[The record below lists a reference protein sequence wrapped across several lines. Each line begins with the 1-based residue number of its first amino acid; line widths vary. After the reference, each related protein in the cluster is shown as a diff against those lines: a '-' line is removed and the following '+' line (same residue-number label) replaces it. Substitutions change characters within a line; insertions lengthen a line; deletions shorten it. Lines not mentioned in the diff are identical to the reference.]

1 MVPPFGLQ
9 PPSRMNADDETQLAP
24 PAMVSAE
31 GLQTAWSQEAEPLP
45 WGRWHT
51 LGRLSRRLDGRIIG
65 AALALVVAVAVVVV
79 ALGSPIAHEDANSS
93 PVQQPLPSPA
103 INTGPAAEAQLWKL
117 LAADGITVTNRAE
130 ILANA
135 HSDCEQ
141 LRDGKTVR
149 GVIDEINQRYPGLG
163 YELAAK
169 SVLDGVTAFCPLD
182 KGVLG

>member
-1 MVPPFGLQ
+1 
-9 PPSRMNADDETQLAP
+9 MNADDETQLAP

-103 INTGPAAEAQLWKL
+103 INTGPAAEEQLWKL

-135 HSDCEQ
+135 RSDCQ
-141 LRDGKTVR
+141 RLSDGKLSVR
-149 GVIDEINQRYPGLG
+149 GVVDDIASRYPELSYG
-163 YELAAK
+163 LAAK
-169 SVLDGVTAFCPLD
+169 SVFDGIDAYCPQFD
-182 KGVLG
+182 RRVAS